1 MIFEVICQSLP
12 CSWININF
20 DGASLNNL
28 GLSACGGIF
37 IYHNCC
43 FLRAFSNLLG
53 VFDYLIVELSNVIS
67 AIKFVNDKGLLNIWL
82 DFDSV
87 AVVQA
92 FKFLLKVLRKIHTR

>member
-1 MIFEVICQSLP
+1 MIFEVIWQSLP

-53 VFDYLIVELSNVIS
+53 VFDYLIVELSDVIS
-67 AIKFVNDKGLLNIWL
+67 AIKFANDKGLLNIWL
-82 DFDSV
+82 DFDSIV
-87 AVVQA
+87 VVQA
-92 FKFLLKVLRKIHTR
+92 FKPLLKVLRQIHTR